1 MVAIFL
7 ELSNDRDGHLHSRTM
22 EETYGPAFCFSVQS
36 SLGKSYMSAL
46 FSLFSAIFAGPRFF
60 QIQKLLEIYY
70 HGNVT

>member
-7 ELSNDRDGHLHSRTM
+7 NRDGHLHCRTM
-22 EETYGPAFCFSVQS
+22 KETYGLPFCFSVQS
-36 SLGKSYMSAL
+36 SLGKSKMSAFL
-46 FSLFSAIFAGPRFF
+46 FSLFSAISAGPRFF